1 MDKGSSLDYLV
12 LPSTLLRSFLFLC
25 SLVLVVVLVTKTV
38 ISTQRND
45 FKQDANTAIYHIQE
59 QILTNDVALA
69 GFSSLFATLDP
80 NDLQETRDFTQYMR
94 AAYPHIYMFEAMFR
108 VDVCQKL
115 QHEEDMRALGYP
127 DYKITPYGTEK
138 KPINQPDQALTGA
151 RAHYPIVFID
161 PFFASLE
168 GLMGFDMMSVSNM
181 RETLLASI
189 ASGTPVASKP
199 FNLREGGR
207 GYALIKVQTLPDT
220 EAIMEQRHNQDYQPP
235 LMFSR
240 AIKSYSGDV
249 ATLIIIR
256 ADTIAASVADI
267 IPSANVKLIYTPED
281 ELVAEFNTP
290 ITTVLPTINMENLSL
305 QADLDDLGQPF
316 KVMLTQPAGLYT
328 QHIELMTLLV
338 LLMCIAY
345 AFYYRSLLSKY
356 RLQLQRDAGLLEL
369 SQQHTKLEVMVAKR
383 TAELQ
388 RQSDENTNLAQQLI
402 RVQEDQIHHIAREL
416 HDEFGQTLTAIK
428 INAHILE
435 QAQTTELVGTYA
447 QDITSQADALYA
459 TMRDMIQRLRPEA
472 LDEFGLKAAV
482 EQCMIAFHLD
492 EQNIDLAL
500 TIDDSV
506 NDLEEIYSIA
516 SYRIVQELVN
526 NAVKHA
532 QLSWLKVH
540 LTITDQHMHIT
551 VEDNGVG
558 FDPIQKKLG
567 FGLSGVDERARSLGG
582 VVDINTAIGKGVR
595 VCVCMPLWAC

>member
-1 MDKGSSLDYLV
+1 MHKGSSLDYLV

-45 FKQDANTAIYHIQE
+45 FEHDANMAIYHIQE

-108 VDVCQKL
+108 VDVSQKL

-220 EAIMEQRHNQDYQPP
+220 KAIMEQHYNQDYQPP

-240 AIKSYSGDV
+240 AVKSYSGDV
-249 ATLIIIR
+249 ATLLIIQV
-256 ADTIAASVADI
+256 DTIVASVADI

-281 ELVAEFNTP
+281 ELVAEFSTP
-290 ITTVLPTINMENLSL
+290 KTTVLPTINMENLSL

-558 FDPIQKKLG
+558 FDPIEKKLG

-595 VCVCMPLWAC
+595 VCVSIPL

>member
-1 MDKGSSLDYLV
+1 
-12 LPSTLLRSFLFLC
+12 
-25 SLVLVVVLVTKTV
+25 
-38 ISTQRND
+38 
-45 FKQDANTAIYHIQE
+45 
-59 QILTNDVALA
+59 
-69 GFSSLFATLDP
+69 
-80 NDLQETRDFTQYMR
+80 
-94 AAYPHIYMFEAMFR
+94 MFR
-108 VDVCQKL
+108 VDVSQKL

-161 PFFASLE
+161 PFIASLE

-256 ADTIAASVADI
+256 ADTIAASVGDI
-267 IPSANVKLIYTPED
+267 VPAAKVQLIDGPEGQIA
-281 ELVAEFNTP
+281 AEFNTP
-290 ITTVLPTINMENLSL
+290 QIVDLPVINIETLL
-305 QADLDDLGQPF
+305 FRGDLDDLAQPF
-316 KVMLTQPAGLYT
+316 KVLLSQPAGLYS
-328 QHIELMTLLV
+328 QHIKLITLLV

-345 AFYYRSLLSKY
+345 GFYYRSLLSKY

-540 LTITDQHMHIT
+540 LTITDQHMYIT

-595 VCVCMPLWAC
+595 VCVSMPL

>member
-25 SLVLVVVLVTKTV
+25 SLVLMAVLVTKTV

-108 VDVCQKL
+108 VDVSQKL

-138 KPINQPDQALTGA
+138 KPINQPDQALTGVP
-151 RAHYPIVFID
+151 AHYPIVFID

-220 EAIMEQRHNQDYQPP
+220 KAIMEQHYNQDYQPP

-240 AIKSYSGDV
+240 AVKSYSGDV
-249 ATLIIIR
+249 VTLLIIQV
-256 ADTIAASVADI
+256 DTIVASVADI

-316 KVMLTQPAGLYT
+316 KVMLTQPAGLYS
-328 QHIELMTLLV
+328 QHIKLITLLV

-345 AFYYRSLLSKY
+345 GFYYRSLLSKY

-388 RQSDENTNLAQQLI
+388 LQSDENTNLAQQLI

-540 LTITDQHMHIT
+540 LTITDQHMYIT

-582 VVDINTAIGKGVR
+582 VVDINTAIGKGVS
-595 VCVCMPLWAC
+595 VCVSMPL

>member
-25 SLVLVVVLVTKTV
+25 SLVLMAVLVTKTV

-80 NDLQETRDFTQYMR
+80 NDLQKTRDFTQYMR

-108 VDVCQKL
+108 VDVSQKL

-220 EAIMEQRHNQDYQPP
+220 KAIMEQHYNQDYQPP

-240 AIKSYSGDV
+240 AVKSYSGDV
-249 ATLIIIR
+249 ATLLIIQV
-256 ADTIAASVADI
+256 DTIVASVADI

-281 ELVAEFNTP
+281 ELVAEFNTSK
-290 ITTVLPTINMENLSL
+290 TTVLPTINMENLSL

-316 KVMLTQPAGLYT
+316 KVMLSQPAGLYS
-328 QHIELMTLLV
+328 QHIKLITLLV

-345 AFYYRSLLSKY
+345 GFYYRSLLSKY

-558 FDPIQKKLG
+558 FDPIEKKLG

-595 VCVCMPLWAC
+595 VCVSIPL

>member
-1 MDKGSSLDYLV
+1 MHKGSSLDYLV

-45 FKQDANTAIYHIQE
+45 FEHDANMAIYHIQE

-108 VDVCQKL
+108 VDVSQKL

-138 KPINQPDQALTGA
+138 KPINQPDQALTGV

-161 PFFASLE
+161 PFIASLE

-240 AIKSYSGDV
+240 AVKSYSGDV
-249 ATLIIIR
+249 ATLLIIQV
-256 ADTIAASVADI
+256 DTIVASVADI
-267 IPSANVKLIYTPED
+267 IPSANVQLIYTPED
-281 ELVAEFNTP
+281 ELVAEFSTP
-290 ITTVLPTINMENLSL
+290 KTTVLPTINMEHLSL

-345 AFYYRSLLSKY
+345 GFYYRSLLSKY

-402 RVQEDQIHHIAREL
+402 RVQEDQIHHLAREL

-558 FDPIQKKLG
+558 FDPIEKKLG

-595 VCVCMPLWAC
+595 VCVSIPL

>member
-25 SLVLVVVLVTKTV
+25 SLVLAVVLVTKTIV
-38 ISTQRND
+38 STQRND

-108 VDVCQKL
+108 VDVSQKL

-138 KPINQPDQALTGA
+138 KPINQLDQALTEVP
-151 RAHYPIVFID
+151 AHYPIVFID

-220 EAIMEQRHNQDYQPP
+220 KAIMEQHYNQDYQPP

-240 AIKSYSGDV
+240 AVKSYSGDV
-249 ATLIIIR
+249 ATLLIIQV
-256 ADTIAASVADI
+256 DTIVASVVDI
-267 IPSANVKLIYTPED
+267 IPTANVKLIYTPED

-290 ITTVLPTINMENLSL
+290 KTTVLPTINMENLSL

-402 RVQEDQIHHIAREL
+402 RVQEDQIHHLAREL

-532 QLSWLKVH
+532 QLNWLKVH
-540 LTITDQHMHIT
+540 LIVTDQHMHIT

-595 VCVCMPLWAC
+595 VCVSMPL

>member
-25 SLVLVVVLVTKTV
+25 SLVLVAVLVTKSV

-45 FKQDANTAIYHIQE
+45 FKHDANTAIYHIQE

-108 VDVCQKL
+108 VDVSQKL

-220 EAIMEQRHNQDYQPP
+220 KAIMEQHYNQDYQPP

-240 AIKSYSGDV
+240 AVKSYSGDV
-249 ATLIIIR
+249 ATLLIIQV
-256 ADTIAASVADI
+256 DTIVASVADI

-281 ELVAEFNTP
+281 ELVAEFNTSK
-290 ITTVLPTINMENLSL
+290 TTVLPTINMENLSL

-540 LTITDQHMHIT
+540 LTITDQHMYIT

-595 VCVCMPLWAC
+595 VCVSMPL

>member
-1 MDKGSSLDYLV
+1 MHKGSSLDYLV

-45 FKQDANTAIYHIQE
+45 FEHDANTAIYHIQE

-108 VDVCQKL
+108 VDVSQKL

-220 EAIMEQRHNQDYQPP
+220 KAIVEQHYNQDYQPP

-240 AIKSYSGDV
+240 AVKSYSGDV
-249 ATLIIIR
+249 ATLLIIQV
-256 ADTIAASVADI
+256 DTIVASVADI

-281 ELVAEFNTP
+281 ELVAEFSTP
-290 ITTVLPTINMENLSL
+290 KTTVLPTINMENLSL

-402 RVQEDQIHHIAREL
+402 RVQEDQIHHLAREL

-558 FDPIQKKLG
+558 FDPIEKKLG

-595 VCVCMPLWAC
+595 VCVSIPL

>member
-45 FKQDANTAIYHIQE
+45 FKHDANTAIYHIQE

-108 VDVCQKL
+108 VDVSQKL

-138 KPINQPDQALTGA
+138 KPINQPDQALTGV

-220 EAIMEQRHNQDYQPP
+220 KAIVEQHYNQDYRPP

-240 AIKSYSGDV
+240 AVKSYSGDV
-249 ATLIIIR
+249 ATLLIIQV
-256 ADTIAASVADI
+256 DTIVASVADI
-267 IPSANVKLIYTPED
+267 IPSANVQLIYTPED
-281 ELVAEFNTP
+281 ELVAEFSTP
-290 ITTVLPTINMENLSL
+290 KTTVLPTINMEHLSL

-345 AFYYRSLLSKY
+345 GFYYRSLLSKY

-402 RVQEDQIHHIAREL
+402 RVQEDQIHHLAREL

-558 FDPIQKKLG
+558 FDPIEKKLG

-595 VCVCMPLWAC
+595 VCVSIPL

>member
-1 MDKGSSLDYLV
+1 VDKGSSLDYLV

-25 SLVLVVVLVTKTV
+25 SLVLMAVLVTKTV

-108 VDVCQKL
+108 VDVSQKL

-220 EAIMEQRHNQDYQPP
+220 KAIMEQHYNQDYQPP

-240 AIKSYSGDV
+240 TVKSYSGDV

-256 ADTIAASVADI
+256 ADTIVASVGDI
-267 IPSANVKLIYTPED
+267 VPAAKVQLIDGPEGQIA
-281 ELVAEFNTP
+281 AEFNTP
-290 ITTVLPTINMENLSL
+290 QIEDLPVINIETLL
-305 QADLDDLGQPF
+305 FRGDLDDLAQPF
-316 KVMLTQPAGLYT
+316 KVLLSQPAGLYS
-328 QHIELMTLLV
+328 QHIKLITLLV

-345 AFYYRSLLSKY
+345 GFYYRSLLSKY

-540 LTITDQHMHIT
+540 LTITDQHMYIT

-595 VCVCMPLWAC
+595 VCVSMPL

>member
-25 SLVLVVVLVTKTV
+25 SLVLMAVLVTKTV

-108 VDVCQKL
+108 VDVSQKL

-138 KPINQPDQALTGA
+138 KPINQPDQALTGVP
-151 RAHYPIVFID
+151 AHYPIVFID

-220 EAIMEQRHNQDYQPP
+220 KAIMEQHYNQDYQPP

-240 AIKSYSGDV
+240 AVKSYSGDV
-249 ATLIIIR
+249 ATLLIIQV
-256 ADTIAASVADI
+256 DTIVASVADI

-345 AFYYRSLLSKY
+345 GFYYRSLLSKY

-595 VCVCMPLWAC
+595 VCVSMPL

>member
-25 SLVLVVVLVTKTV
+25 SLVLIVVLVTKTV

-80 NDLQETRDFTQYMR
+80 NDLQKTRDFTQYMR

-108 VDVCQKL
+108 VDVSQKL

-220 EAIMEQRHNQDYQPP
+220 KAIMEQRHNQDYQPP

-240 AIKSYSGDV
+240 AVKSYSGDV

-256 ADTIAASVADI
+256 ADTIVASVGDI
-267 IPSANVKLIYTPED
+267 VPAAKVQLIDGPEGQIA
-281 ELVAEFNTP
+281 AEFNTP
-290 ITTVLPTINMENLSL
+290 QIEDLPVINIETLL
-305 QADLDDLGQPF
+305 FRGDLDDLAQPF
-316 KVMLTQPAGLYT
+316 KVLLSQPAGLYS
-328 QHIELMTLLV
+328 QHIKLITLLV

-345 AFYYRSLLSKY
+345 GFYYRSLLSKY

-558 FDPIQKKLG
+558 FDSIQKKLG

-582 VVDINTAIGKGVR
+582 VVDINTAIGEGVR
-595 VCVCMPLWAC
+595 VCVSMPL

>member
-25 SLVLVVVLVTKTV
+25 SLVLMAVLVTKTV

-108 VDVCQKL
+108 VDVSQKL

-138 KPINQPDQALTGA
+138 KPINQPDQAVTGVP
-151 RAHYPIVFID
+151 AHYPIDFID

-207 GYALIKVQTLPDT
+207 GYALIKVKTLPDT
-220 EAIMEQRHNQDYQPP
+220 KAIMEQHYNQDYQPP

-240 AIKSYSGDV
+240 AVKSYSGDV
-249 ATLIIIR
+249 ATLLIIQV
-256 ADTIAASVADI
+256 DTIVASVADI
-267 IPSANVKLIYTPED
+267 IPTANVKLIYTPED

-290 ITTVLPTINMENLSL
+290 ITTVLPTINIENLSL

-388 RQSDENTNLAQQLI
+388 LQSDENTNLAQQLI

-558 FDPIQKKLG
+558 FDSIQKKLG

-582 VVDINTAIGKGVR
+582 VVDINTAIGEGVR
-595 VCVCMPLWAC
+595 VCVSMPL

>member
-1 MDKGSSLDYLV
+1 VDKGSSLDYLV

-108 VDVCQKL
+108 VDVSQKL

-138 KPINQPDQALTGA
+138 KPINQPDQALTGVP
-151 RAHYPIVFID
+151 AHYPIVFID

-220 EAIMEQRHNQDYQPP
+220 KAIMEQHYNQDYQPP

-240 AIKSYSGDV
+240 TVKSYSGDV

-256 ADTIAASVADI
+256 ADTIVASVGDI
-267 IPSANVKLIYTPED
+267 VPAAKVQLIDGPEGQIA
-281 ELVAEFNTP
+281 AEFNTP
-290 ITTVLPTINMENLSL
+290 QIEDLPVINIETLL
-305 QADLDDLGQPF
+305 FRGDLDDLAQPF
-316 KVMLTQPAGLYT
+316 KVLLSQPAGLYS
-328 QHIELMTLLV
+328 QHIKLITLLV

-345 AFYYRSLLSKY
+345 GFYYRSLLSKY

-388 RQSDENTNLAQQLI
+388 LQSDENTNLAQQLI

-558 FDPIQKKLG
+558 FDSIQKKLG

-582 VVDINTAIGKGVR
+582 VVDINTAIGEGVR
-595 VCVCMPLWAC
+595 VCVSMPL

>member
-108 VDVCQKL
+108 VDVSQKL

-138 KPINQPDQALTGA
+138 KPINQPDQALTGVP
-151 RAHYPIVFID
+151 AHYPIVFID

-220 EAIMEQRHNQDYQPP
+220 KAIMEQHYNQDYQPP

-256 ADTIAASVADI
+256 ADTIVASVGDI
-267 IPSANVKLIYTPED
+267 VPAAKVQLIDGPEGQIA
-281 ELVAEFNTP
+281 AEFNTP
-290 ITTVLPTINMENLSL
+290 QIEDLPVINIETLL
-305 QADLDDLGQPF
+305 FRGDLDDLAQPF
-316 KVMLTQPAGLYT
+316 KVLLSQPAGLYS
-328 QHIELMTLLV
+328 QHIKLITLLV

-345 AFYYRSLLSKY
+345 GFYYRSLLSKY

-388 RQSDENTNLAQQLI
+388 LQSDENTNLAQQLI

-558 FDPIQKKLG
+558 FDSIQKKLG

-582 VVDINTAIGKGVR
+582 VVDINTAIGEGVR
-595 VCVCMPLWAC
+595 VCVSMPL

>member
-45 FKQDANTAIYHIQE
+45 FEHDANIAIYHIQE

-69 GFSSLFATLDP
+69 GFSSLFATLDL

-108 VDVCQKL
+108 VDVSQKL

-138 KPINQPDQALTGA
+138 KPINQPDQALTGVP
-151 RAHYPIVFID
+151 AHYPIVFID

-220 EAIMEQRHNQDYQPP
+220 KAIVEQHYNQDYQPP

-240 AIKSYSGDV
+240 AVKSYSGDV
-249 ATLIIIR
+249 VTLLIIQV
-256 ADTIAASVADI
+256 DTIVASVADI

-388 RQSDENTNLAQQLI
+388 LQSDENTNLAQQLI

-540 LTITDQHMHIT
+540 LTITDQHMYIT

-558 FDPIQKKLG
+558 FDSIQKKLG

-595 VCVCMPLWAC
+595 VCVSMPL

>member
-25 SLVLVVVLVTKTV
+25 SLVLMVVLVTKTV

-80 NDLQETRDFTQYMR
+80 NDLQKTRDFTQYMR

-108 VDVCQKL
+108 VDVSQKL

-138 KPINQPDQALTGA
+138 KPINQPDQALTGVP
-151 RAHYPIVFID
+151 AHYPIVFID

-220 EAIMEQRHNQDYQPP
+220 KAIMEQHYNQDYQPP

-240 AIKSYSGDV
+240 AVKSYSGDV

-256 ADTIAASVADI
+256 ADTIVASVGDI
-267 IPSANVKLIYTPED
+267 VPAAKVQLIDGPEGQIA
-281 ELVAEFNTP
+281 AEFNTP
-290 ITTVLPTINMENLSL
+290 QIEDLPVINIETLL
-305 QADLDDLGQPF
+305 FRGDLDDLAQPF
-316 KVMLTQPAGLYT
+316 KVLLSQPAGLYS
-328 QHIELMTLLV
+328 QHIKLITLLV

-345 AFYYRSLLSKY
+345 GFYYRSLLSKY

-388 RQSDENTNLAQQLI
+388 LQSDENTNLAQQLI

-540 LTITDQHMHIT
+540 LTITDQHMYIT

-582 VVDINTAIGKGVR
+582 VVDINTAIGEGVR
-595 VCVCMPLWAC
+595 VCVSMPL

>member
-25 SLVLVVVLVTKTV
+25 SLVLMVVLVTKTV

-80 NDLQETRDFTQYMR
+80 NDLQKTRDFTQYMR
-94 AAYPHIYMFEAMFR
+94 AAFPHIYMFEAMFR
-108 VDVCQKL
+108 VDVSQKL

-138 KPINQPDQALTGA
+138 KPINQPDQALTGVP
-151 RAHYPIVFID
+151 AHYPIVFID

-220 EAIMEQRHNQDYQPP
+220 KAIMEQHYNQDYQPP

-240 AIKSYSGDV
+240 AVKSYSGDV

-256 ADTIAASVADI
+256 ADTIVASVGDI
-267 IPSANVKLIYTPED
+267 VPAAKVQLIDGPEGQIA
-281 ELVAEFNTP
+281 AEFNTP
-290 ITTVLPTINMENLSL
+290 QIEDLPVINIETLL
-305 QADLDDLGQPF
+305 FRGDLDDLAQPF
-316 KVMLTQPAGLYT
+316 KVLLSQPAGLYS
-328 QHIELMTLLV
+328 QHIKLITLLV

-345 AFYYRSLLSKY
+345 GFYYRSLLSKY

-558 FDPIQKKLG
+558 FDSIQKKLG

-582 VVDINTAIGKGVR
+582 VVDINTAIGEGVR
-595 VCVCMPLWAC
+595 VCVSMPL

>member
-25 SLVLVVVLVTKTV
+25 SVVLVVVLVTKTV

-45 FKQDANTAIYHIQE
+45 FKHDANMAIYHIQE

-80 NDLQETRDFTQYMR
+80 NDLQETRNFTQYMR

-108 VDVCQKL
+108 VDVSQKL

-138 KPINQPDQALTGA
+138 KPINQPDQVLAGA
-151 RAHYPIVFID
+151 PAHYPIIFID

-189 ASGTPVASKP
+189 ASGTPVASKS

-267 IPSANVKLIYTPED
+267 VPAAKVQLIDGPEGQ
-281 ELVAEFNTP
+281 LAAEFNTP
-290 ITTVLPTINMENLSL
+290 QIRDLPVINMETLL
-305 QADLDDLGQPF
+305 FRGDLDDLAQPF
-316 KVMLTQPAGLYT
+316 KVLLSQPAGLYS
-328 QHIELMTLLV
+328 QHIKLITLLV

-345 AFYYRSLLSKY
+345 GFYYRSLLSKY

-472 LDEFGLKAAV
+472 LDAFGLKAAV

-532 QLSWLKVH
+532 QLNWLKVH
-540 LTITDQHMHIT
+540 LTVTDQHMHIT

-595 VCVCMPLWAC
+595 VCVSMPL

>member
-25 SLVLVVVLVTKTV
+25 SLVLMAVLVTKTV

-108 VDVCQKL
+108 VDVSQKL

-207 GYALIKVQTLPDT
+207 GYALIKVKTLPDT
-220 EAIMEQRHNQDYQPP
+220 KAIMEQHYNQDYQPP

-240 AIKSYSGDV
+240 AVKSYSGDV
-249 ATLIIIR
+249 ATLLIIQV
-256 ADTIAASVADI
+256 DTIVASVADI

-595 VCVCMPLWAC
+595 VCVSMPL

>member
-25 SLVLVVVLVTKTV
+25 SLVLMVVLVTKTV

-45 FKQDANTAIYHIQE
+45 FKHDANTAIYHIQE

-108 VDVCQKL
+108 VDVSQKL

-220 EAIMEQRHNQDYQPP
+220 KAIMEQHYNQDYQPP

-240 AIKSYSGDV
+240 AVKSYSGDV
-249 ATLIIIR
+249 ATLLIIQV
-256 ADTIAASVADI
+256 DTIVASVADI

-558 FDPIQKKLG
+558 FDSIQKKLG

-595 VCVCMPLWAC
+595 VCVSMPL

>member
-80 NDLQETRDFTQYMR
+80 NDLQKTQDFTQYMR
-94 AAYPHIYMFEAMFR
+94 ATHPHIYMFEAMFR
-108 VDVCQKL
+108 VDASQKL
-115 QHEEDMRALGYP
+115 KHEEDMRALGYP

-138 KPINQPDQALTGA
+138 KPINQPDQALTGVP
-151 RAHYPIVFID
+151 AHYPIVFID

-267 IPSANVKLIYTPED
+267 VPAAKVQLIDGPEGQ
-281 ELVAEFNTP
+281 LAAEFNTP
-290 ITTVLPTINMENLSL
+290 QIVDLPVINIETLL
-305 QADLDDLGQPF
+305 FRGDLDDLAQPF
-316 KVMLTQPAGLYT
+316 KVLLSQPAGLYS
-328 QHIELMTLLV
+328 QHIKLITLLV

-345 AFYYRSLLSKY
+345 GFYYRSLLSKY

-540 LTITDQHMHIT
+540 LTITDQHMYIT

-595 VCVCMPLWAC
+595 VCVSMPL

>member
-25 SLVLVVVLVTKTV
+25 SLVLVAVLVTKTV

-108 VDVCQKL
+108 VDVSQKL

-220 EAIMEQRHNQDYQPP
+220 KAIMEQHYNQDYQPP

-240 AIKSYSGDV
+240 AVKSYSGDV
-249 ATLIIIR
+249 ATLLIIQV
-256 ADTIAASVADI
+256 DTIVASVADI

-290 ITTVLPTINMENLSL
+290 KTTVLPTINMENLSL

-595 VCVCMPLWAC
+595 VCVSMPL

>member
-1 MDKGSSLDYLV
+1 MHKGSSLDYLV

-25 SLVLVVVLVTKTV
+25 SLVLMAVLVTKTV

-108 VDVCQKL
+108 VDVSQKL

-220 EAIMEQRHNQDYQPP
+220 KAIMEQHYNQDYQPP

-240 AIKSYSGDV
+240 AVKSYSGDV
-249 ATLIIIR
+249 ATLLIIQV
-256 ADTIAASVADI
+256 DTIVASVADI
-267 IPSANVKLIYTPED
+267 IPSANVQLIYTPED
-281 ELVAEFNTP
+281 ELVAEFSTP
-290 ITTVLPTINMENLSL
+290 KTTVLPTINMEHLSL

-345 AFYYRSLLSKY
+345 GFYYRSLLSKY

-532 QLSWLKVH
+532 QLSWLKVN

-558 FDPIQKKLG
+558 FDPIEKKLG

-595 VCVCMPLWAC
+595 VCVSIPL

>member
-25 SLVLVVVLVTKTV
+25 SLVLMAVLVTKTV

-108 VDVCQKL
+108 VDVSQKL

-220 EAIMEQRHNQDYQPP
+220 KAIMEQHYNQDYQPP

-240 AIKSYSGDV
+240 TVKSYSGDV

-256 ADTIAASVADI
+256 ADTIVASVGDI
-267 IPSANVKLIYTPED
+267 VPAAKVQLIDGPEGQIA
-281 ELVAEFNTP
+281 AEFNTP
-290 ITTVLPTINMENLSL
+290 QIEDLPVINIETLL
-305 QADLDDLGQPF
+305 FRGDLDDLAQPF
-316 KVMLTQPAGLYT
+316 KVLLSQPAGLYS
-328 QHIELMTLLV
+328 QHIKLITLLV

-345 AFYYRSLLSKY
+345 GFYYRSLLSKY

-558 FDPIQKKLG
+558 FDSIQKKLG

-582 VVDINTAIGKGVR
+582 VVDINTAIGEGVR
-595 VCVCMPLWAC
+595 VCVSMPL